1 MSHAT
6 SLMSDDIMTGL
17 LGTMARQQRERVERE
32 RGRIGMTEKFFE
44 SSGDRPEKREK
55 LRI

>member
-1 MSHAT
+1 
-6 SLMSDDIMTGL
+6 MSDDIMTGL